1 LRAIFG
7 PIDNTTAFQQKDWSM
22 PGNRNATAHG
32 PSTET
37 KVQPM
42 SVNKTGGK
50 PRGKPFPKGRSGNPK
65 GRPVG
70 ALNRTTRIIQSLLD
84 GEAVAIARI
93 AIDRAKEGDSVAL
106 RLCLERILP
115 ARKECA
121 IEFEMPNLSNIAD
134 APLVLAAITAAASNG
149 EITIS
154 EAGELVRLVDSYVR
168 AIEATELD
176 RRLRAVEQ
184 SMPR

>member
-1 LRAIFG
+1 
-7 PIDNTTAFQQKDWSM
+7 
-22 PGNRNATAHG
+22 
-32 PSTET
+32 
-37 KVQPM
+37 
-42 SVNKTGGK
+42 
-50 PRGKPFPKGRSGNPK
+50 
-65 GRPVG
+65 
-70 ALNRTTRIIQSLLD
+70 LLD

-121 IEFEMPNLSNIAD
+121 IEFEMPNLSNVAD